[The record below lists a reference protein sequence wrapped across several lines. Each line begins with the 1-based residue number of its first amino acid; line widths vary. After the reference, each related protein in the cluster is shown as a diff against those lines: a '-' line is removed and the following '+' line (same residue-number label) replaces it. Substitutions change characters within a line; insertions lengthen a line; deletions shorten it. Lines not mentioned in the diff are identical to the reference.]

1 MADIFDNKTDTRVVK
16 ECWNQQTTSRTPLYV
31 RSQSENQG
39 NKALDSLVLPMAMG
53 SESSAQET
61 SSKSRNIS
69 APFLRLV
76 DDLPKLLEETSL
88 KLRKTLSHSDNELRG
103 GRTELGVAIN
113 NERNN
118 SALAYKPGLERKGF
132 SNQTIPK
139 GRKSFKRRASLPS
152 NHLGEYLSVN
162 NIRRRAQNG
171 GSANDSDRD
180 VVSLNKVKNA
190 NRKKLRLP
198 STEEPQANENP
209 VEETIVVSPSELD
222 NAPGNDIKDCSNPK
236 IPVRKMFR
244 DLSSSSF
251 RSIVHYEFFLTPSSL
266 KTLLSLMTLL

>member
-16 ECWNQQTTSRTPLYV
+16 ECWNQRPISRTSLYV
-31 RSQSENQG
+31 RRQSENQG
-39 NKALDSLVLPMAMG
+39 NKALDSLELPMAMG
-53 SESSAQET
+53 SESSTQET

-88 KLRKTLSHSDNELRG
+88 KLRKTLSHSDDELRG

-113 NERNN
+113 NAERNI
-118 SALAYKPGLERKGF
+118 STLANKPGLEHKGF
-132 SNQTIPK
+132 SHQTIPK
-139 GRKSFKRRASLPS
+139 RRKSFKRRASLPS

-171 GSANDSDRD
+171 GSANDSNRD
-180 VVSLNKVKNA
+180 VISLNKVKNA

-209 VEETIVVSPSELD
+209 AEETIVVSPSELD

-251 RSIVHYEFFLTPSSL
+251 RSIVHYEFFLHHRH
-266 KTLLSLMTLL
+266 

>member
-1 MADIFDNKTDTRVVK
+1 MADIFDNETDKGVVK
-16 ECWNQQTTSRTPLYV
+16 ECWNQRTISRTSYV

-39 NKALDSLVLPMAMG
+39 TKALDSLELPMPMG
-53 SESSAQET
+53 SESSTQET

-76 DDLPKLLEETSL
+76 DDLPKLLEETPL
-88 KLRKTLSHSDNELRG
+88 KLRKTLSHSDDELRG
-103 GRTELGVAIN
+103 GRTELVAIN

-118 SALAYKPGLERKGF
+118 SALANKAGLERKGF
-132 SNQTIPK
+132 SNQTIPR

-152 NHLGEYLSVN
+152 SHLGEYLSVN

-180 VVSLNKVKNA
+180 VVSLNKVKNT

-198 STEEPQANENP
+198 STEEPHANENP
-209 VEETIVVSPSELD
+209 AEETIVVSPSEVD
-222 NAPGNDIKDCSNPK
+222 NTPGNDIEDCSHPK
-236 IPVRKMFR
+236 LPVRKMFR

-251 RSIVHYEFFLTPSSL
+251 RSIVHCEFFLHHRH
-266 KTLLSLMTLL
+266 

>member
-1 MADIFDNKTDTRVVK
+1 MADIFDNKTGKGVVK
-16 ECWNQQTTSRTPLYV
+16 ECWNQRTISRTSYV

-39 NKALDSLVLPMAMG
+39 TKALDSLELPVPMG
-53 SESSAQET
+53 SESSTQET

-76 DDLPKLLEETSL
+76 DDLPKLLEEAPL
-88 KLRKTLSHSDNELRG
+88 KLRKTLSHSDDELRG
-103 GRTELGVAIN
+103 GRTELVAIN

-118 SALAYKPGLERKGF
+118 SALANKPGLERKGF
-132 SNQTIPK
+132 SNQTIPR

-152 NHLGEYLSVN
+152 SYLGEYLSVN

-171 GSANDSDRD
+171 NDTDRD
-180 VVSLNKVKNA
+180 VVKNA

-198 STEEPQANENP
+198 STEEPHANENP
-209 VEETIVVSPSELD
+209 AEETIVVSPSEVD
-222 NAPGNDIKDCSNPK
+222 NAPANDIEDCSHPK
-236 IPVRKMFR
+236 LPVRKMFR

-251 RSIVHYEFFLTPSSL
+251 RSIVHYEFFFFYTIVIENA
-266 KTLLSLMTLL
+266 T